1 MSLRY
6 VKGSMKNVDQDNDGT
21 PDTLTFKL
29 INYIGTGSSYVTMK
43 VIIDGKEYT
52 DKASISIAGRDF
64 VKIVPDMFVYSTY
77 GDEITIKVDHGGQI
91 ELGKHKVVIEGE
103 VAGFHSSIEFE
114 DVDH

>member
-6 VKGSMKNVDQDNDGT
+6 VKGSMKNSDEDNDGV

-43 VIIDGKEYT
+43 VFVDSKEYT
-52 DKASISIAGRDF
+52 NEASISIAGRDF
-64 VKIVPDMFVYSTY
+64 IKVVPDMFIYSTY
-77 GDEITIKVDHGGQI
+77 GDEITVKIEHSGEIKPGR
-91 ELGKHKVVIEGE
+91 HKVMLEGV